1 MGSKLRS
8 MAAAVLVVATSA
20 ACASGARSTG
30 TGAPGSRALVPQ
42 AAAPKA
48 SPADVQFLS
57 GMIHHHAQAIVMSEW
72 SATHGA
78 SQQIRVLSERII
90 VSQRD
95 EIKMMQQWLREHG
108 EPAPEP
114 SPRGQRMVMGGTEH
128 HMLMAGMLTEEQMAQ
143 LDRARGTEFD
153 RLFLAFMIQHHRGA
167 QKMVE
172 ELFAAHGG
180 GVDDLIY
187 KIASD
192 TFADQGS
199 EIDRM
204 QRMLDAMGA
213 SGR

>member
-1 MGSKLRS
+1 MMGPTLRFIS
-8 MAAAVLVVATSA
+8 AVAVVLLGVAGCSSARAGTGGAAATPTVPAKAVL
-20 ACASGARSTG
+20 
-30 TGAPGSRALVPQ
+30 PRAE
-42 AAAPKA
+42 
-48 SPADVQFLS
+48 PADAQFLS
-57 GMIHHHAQAIVMSEW
+57 GMIHHHAQAILMSEW

-78 SQQIRVLSERII
+78 SEQIRTLSQRII

-95 EIKMMQQWLREHG
+95 EIKLMQLWLRDHG

-114 SPRGQRMVMGGTEH
+114 SAQGQRMVMNGVEH
-128 HMLMAGMLTEEQMAQ
+128 TMLMPGMLTEERMAQ
-143 LDRARGTEFD
+143 LERARGSEFD
-153 RLFLAFMIQHHRGA
+153 RLFLEFMIQHHRGA

-172 ELFAAHGG
+172 DLFATHGG
-180 GVDDLIY
+180 GVNDLIY

-213 SGR
+213 GR

>member
-1 MGSKLRS
+1 MAKPIRS
-8 MAAAVLVVATSA
+8 GAALLVVAMLGA
-20 ACASGARSTG
+20 ACSGGWG
-30 TGAPGSRALVPQ
+30 TGAG
-42 AAAPKA
+42 AAPAPTPAPRATARKD

-78 SQQIRVLSERII
+78 SPQIQTLSRRII
-90 VSQRD
+90 VSQTD

-114 SPRGQRMVMGGTEH
+114 SAKGQRMVMGGVEH
-128 HMLMAGMLTEEQMAQ
+128 NMLMPGMLTEEQMAE

-153 RLFLAFMIQHHRGA
+153 RVFLVFMIQHHRGA

-172 ELFAAHGG
+172 ELFATHGG

-204 QRMLDAMGA
+204 QRMLDAMG
-213 SGR
+213 SR

>member
-1 MGSKLRS
+1 MTVSMVRSIAGVMVLLVAGSG
-8 MAAAVLVVATSA
+8 
-20 ACASGARSTG
+20 CSGARSTG
-30 TGAPGSRALVPQ
+30 TGAPTPTAQ
-42 AAAPKA
+42 AAVRRA
-48 SPADVQFLS
+48 SPADAKFLS

-72 SATHGA
+72 SATHEA
-78 SQQIRVLSERII
+78 SAQIRTLSQRII

-95 EIKMMQQWLREHG
+95 EIRMMQQWLREHG

-114 SPRGQRMVMGGTEH
+114 SAKGQRMVMGGVEH
-128 HMLMAGMLTEEQMAQ
+128 DMLMPGMLTEEQMAQ
-143 LDRARGTEFD
+143 LERARGTEFD

-167 QKMVE
+167 QEMVE
-172 ELFAAHGG
+172 ALFASHGG

-187 KIASD
+187 KIATD

-213 SGR
+213 GR